1 MKSIVFKRLYQA
13 HLYGGLF
20 VALHLVVLI
29 LTGSVLLFRGE
40 LETDRP
46 LLTTQELT
54 PWTGETLDRILTDA
68 ITRFP
73 GERPLAIF
81 PDESDNRLIQVRLG
95 KENSKKF
102 RGARKLLYSGKTA
115 LPIEAPQ
122 NDDGFFGTL
131 LVLHRELFLG
141 TYGKLYVGF
150 VGLILVFVLLSG
162 FFIYGNFMRGK
173 SFGEIRDPRSTR
185 AYSDAHRFIG
195 ACAFAWLLLVSMTG
209 VLLSFNGPLLKIYQA
224 GELKSLS
231 QEYAN
236 VSTQAALP
244 KLATVVETAQR
255 LKPHDRLTY
264 IAFPDT
270 EFSIPS
276 HFLILMNGTTAF
288 TSKLSEL
295 LVVDRETGTEAQARQ
310 LPIYLKLALISE
322 PLHFGNYG
330 GMVLKL
336 VWLAFSLLS
345 MALTASGVA
354 AFILKKT
361 RKPADP
367 VHKSTPFTPFQSRA
381 MDRVKRYFPAI
392 VLGLG
397 AIGIVLTLVSD
408 GWIGWIGA
416 ATVALPLVFVIGSLR
431 AAIKRRGSS

>member
-1 MKSIVFKRLYQA
+1 MKSHVFKRLYQA

-29 LTGSVLLFRGE
+29 LTGSILLFRGD
-40 LETDRP
+40 LENDRP

-54 PWTGETLDRILTDA
+54 PWTGETLDQILADA
-68 ITRFP
+68 IARFP

-81 PDESDNRLIQVRLG
+81 PDESDHRLIQVRLG

-102 RGARKLLYSGKTA
+102 RGARKLTYSGKTA
-115 LPIEAPQ
+115 LPIDAPQ
-122 NDDGFFGTL
+122 SDDGFFGTL

-173 SFGEIRDPRSTR
+173 SFGEIRDPKSTR
-185 AYSDAHRFIG
+185 AYSDAHRFLG
-195 ACAFAWLLLVSMTG
+195 ACAFAWLLLVSLTG

-224 GELKSLS
+224 SELKSLS

-236 VSTQAALP
+236 LSTQAAFP
-244 KLATVVETAQR
+244 KLATVVEAAQR
-255 LKPHDRLTY
+255 LKPQERLTY

-295 LVVDRETGTEAQARQ
+295 LVVDRDTGTHAQARP

-361 RKPADP
+361 RKSVDSD
-367 VHKSTPFTPFQSRA
+367 HKSTPFIPFQNQTL
-381 MDRVKRYFPAI
+381 DRVKRIFPAI
-392 VLGLG
+392 ALGTG
-397 AIGIVLTLVSD
+397 AIGVPLTLVSD
-408 GWIGWIGA
+408 GWVGWVGA
-416 ATVALPLVFVIGSLR
+416 AAIALPFLFVMSSAR
-431 AAIKRRGSS
+431 AAMKRRGSR